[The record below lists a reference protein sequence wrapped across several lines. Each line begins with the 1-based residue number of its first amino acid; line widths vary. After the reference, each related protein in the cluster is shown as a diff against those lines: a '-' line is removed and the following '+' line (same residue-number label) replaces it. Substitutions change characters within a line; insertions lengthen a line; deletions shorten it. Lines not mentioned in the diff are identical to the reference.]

1 MLKAE
6 RVGDT
11 VKRKIPC
18 GAVVMGVVMMIGVLS
33 MVIASAAEDQYAE
46 ARRVMVQRDLMGR
59 DITDNQV
66 LAAMAQVPRHLFVPP
81 SLEQQAYDDNPLP
94 IGHGVTISQPY
105 IVALMTQAAGI
116 KPGQR
121 VLEVGTGS
129 GYQAAILATLTDKVY
144 SIELIPELAQ
154 SAGERL
160 ARLGYRQVQVKSGD
174 GYQGWPEFAPFDAII
189 VTAAAPEI
197 PAALKDQLKDG
208 GRLIIPVG
216 PTFGPQYL
224 LRLTKQG
231 NTFKQEML
239 SPVAFVPLVKP
250 KQSQ

>member
-1 MLKAE
+1 
-6 RVGDT
+6 
-11 VKRKIPC
+11 
-18 GAVVMGVVMMIGVLS
+18 
-33 MVIASAAEDQYAE
+33 MVIASAAADQYDQ
-46 ARRVMVQRDLMGR
+46 ARRLMVQRDLMGR
-59 DITDNQV
+59 DIVDDQV
-66 LAAMAQVPRHLFVPP
+66 LAAMGRVPRHLFVPP
-81 SLEQQAYDDNPLP
+81 RSAEQAYNDHPLP
-94 IGHGVTISQPY
+94 IGYGVTISQPY

-144 SIELIPELAQ
+144 SIELIPELAR

-160 ARLGYRQVQVKSGD
+160 ARLGYGLVQVKSGD
-174 GYQGWPEFAPFDAII
+174 GYLGWPEFAPFDAII

-197 PAALKDQLKDG
+197 PPALKGQLKDG
-208 GRLIIPVG
+208 GRLVIPVG
-216 PTFGPQYL
+216 PTHGPQYL
-224 LRLTKQG
+224 MRLIKQG
-231 NTFKQEML
+231 NIFQEEML

>member
-1 MLKAE
+1 
-6 RVGDT
+6 
-11 VKRKIPC
+11 
-18 GAVVMGVVMMIGVLS
+18 
-33 MVIASAAEDQYAE
+33 
-46 ARRVMVQRDLMGR
+46 MGR
-59 DITDNQV
+59 
-66 LAAMAQVPRHLFVPP
+66 VPRHLFVPP
-81 SLEQQAYDDNPLP
+81 ALEQQAYDDHPLP
-94 IGHGVTISQPY
+94 IGYGVTISQPY

-129 GYQAAILATLTDKVY
+129 GYQAAILATLTDEVY

-160 ARLGYRQVQVKSGD
+160 ARLGYGHVQVKSGD
-174 GYQGWPEFAPFDAII
+174 GYLGWPEFAPFDAII

-197 PAALKDQLKDG
+197 PPALKDQLKDG

-224 LRLTKQG
+224 LRLTRQG
-231 NTFKQEML
+231 NTFQEEML

-250 KQSQ
+250 KPSQ

>member
-1 MLKAE
+1 
-6 RVGDT
+6 
-11 VKRKIPC
+11 
-18 GAVVMGVVMMIGVLS
+18 
-33 MVIASAAEDQYAE
+33 
-46 ARRVMVQRDLMGR
+46 MGR
-59 DITDNQV
+59 DIFDNQV

-81 SLEQQAYDDNPLP
+81 RLEQQAYDDHPLP

-105 IVALMTQAAGI
+105 IVALMTQATGI
-116 KPGQR
+116 KPGDR

-129 GYQAAILATLTDKVY
+129 GYQAAVLATLTDKVY

-160 ARLGYRQVQVKSGD
+160 TRLGYRQVQVKSGD
-174 GYQGWPEFAPFDAII
+174 GYLGWPEFAPFDAII

-208 GRLIIPVG
+208 GRLVIPVG
-216 PTFGPQYL
+216 PTYGPQFL
-224 LRLTKQG
+224 QRLTKQG
-231 NTFKQEML
+231 NTFKEEML

-250 KQSQ
+250 KPSQ

>member
-1 MLKAE
+1 MKGIVPLS
-6 RVGDT
+6 
-11 VKRKIPC
+11 
-18 GAVVMGVVMMIGVLS
+18 GVVLGFMLLGLAGVTG
-33 MVIASAAEDQYAE
+33 AAEAPDQFASS
-46 ARRVMVQRDLMGR
+46 RRVMVGRDLKGR
-59 DITDNQV
+59 DITASQV
-66 LAAMAQVPRHLFVPP
+66 LAAMEQVPRHLFVPP
-81 SLEQQAYDDNPLP
+81 ALASQAYNDHPLP
-94 IGHGVTISQPY
+94 IGHGATISQPY

-129 GYQAAILATLTDKVY
+129 GYQAAILASLTDKVY
-144 SIELIPELAQ
+144 TIELIPELSQ
-154 SAGERL
+154 SAAERL
-160 ARLGYRQVQVKSGD
+160 ARLGYGLVQVKNGD

-197 PAALKDQLKDG
+197 PAPLKEQLKDG

-216 PTFGPQYL
+216 PAYGPQYL

-231 NTFKQEML
+231 NTFQEEML

-250 KQSQ
+250 KDTR

>member
-1 MLKAE
+1 MMLS
-6 RVGDT
+6 VG
-11 VKRKIPC
+11 
-18 GAVVMGVVMMIGVLS
+18 ML
-33 MVIASAAEDQYAE
+33 ASSVAAADEFAQ
-46 ARRVMVQRDLMGR
+46 ARRLMVERDLKGR
-59 DITDNQV
+59 DITDNRV
-66 LAAMAQVPRHLFVPP
+66 LAAMEQVPRHLFVPP
-81 SLEQQAYDDNPLP
+81 ALASQAYDDNPLP

-129 GYQAAILATLTDKVY
+129 GYQAAILARLTDMVF
-144 SIELIPELAQ
+144 SIELIPDLAQ

-160 ARLGYRQVQVKSGD
+160 SRLGYDNVRVQSGD
-174 GYQGWPEFAPFDAII
+174 GYLGWPEFAPFDAIL

-197 PAALKDQLKDG
+197 PLPLKEQLKDG

-216 PTFGPQYL
+216 PSFGPQYL

-231 NTFKQEML
+231 NSFREERL
-239 SPVAFVPLVKP
+239 IPVAFVPLVKP
-250 KQSQ
+250 QPSR